1 MTKLRSKFQKIVW
14 RKIWIYLLLYGFTGF
29 LVVSGFVFSSSE
41 RNDFPLLRNIIIVF
55 ASVLLTKYFVYMIL
69 SPWHEVVAAAKYRT
83 LKPGFEPLVSVIIPA
98 WNEEVGLLT
107 TVKSLLAST
116 YRKLEVV
123 VVNDGSTDNSDQLM
137 QEFAQSWKRSRH
149 RTDPRLVYQYQENG
163 GKGKALNKAIALS
176 SGEIIISI
184 DADCLVEAEAVE
196 NFVKVFQDPKVMA
209 AVGNVKIGNTHTIIG
224 TIQYLEFLF
233 SFYFKRAD
241 SLMNTIYIIGGAA
254 GAFRRE
260 IFEKLGQYNTTNIT
274 EDIEL
279 SVRIQDAGMKIVY
292 CHDAIIHTEGATT
305 LTGLMKQRLRWKRG
319 RFETFVQFKHLFFSL
334 RKKHN
339 KLLTCAIMPLA
350 IFGEIQ
356 LFAELGFL
364 GFLYVYSYMTNDYSS
379 FLSGIIVVGSMF
391 LVQML
396 FDDKTTRKLSF
407 IVLAPIGWLLF
418 YVATLV
424 EYQALVKSIWSLI
437 RGQEV
442 KWQRWQR
449 SGVYDT
455 LPAEV
460 K

>member
-1 MTKLRSKFQKIVW
+1 MTKLRNRIQKLVW
-14 RKIWIYLLLYGFTGF
+14 KKIWVYIILYVLTGF
-29 LVVSGFVFSSSE
+29 LVTAGFLFPGAD
-41 RNDFPLLRNIIIVF
+41 RTDFPVLRSVIIVF

-83 LKPGFEPLVSVIIPA
+83 LRSGYEPLVSVIIPA

-116 YRKLEVV
+116 YRNLEIV
-123 VVNDGSTDNSDQLM
+123 VVNDGSTDNSDHM
-137 QEFAQSWKRSRH
+137 MTEFTQSWKRSRH
-149 RTDPRLVYQYQENG
+149 RTDPKLIYHYQENG
-163 GKGKALNKAIALS
+163 GKGKALNTAIKLS
-176 SGEIIISI
+176 SGDLIISI
-184 DADCLVEAEAVE
+184 DADCLVEPEAVY
-196 NFVKVFQDPKVMA
+196 NFVKVFQDARVMA
-209 AVGNVKIGNTHTIIG
+209 AVGNVKIGNTNTILG

-260 IFEKLGQYNTTNIT
+260 VFEKLGYYNTTNIT

-292 CHDAIIHTEGATT
+292 AHDAIIHTEGATT
-305 LTGLMKQRLRWKRG
+305 LNGLMKQRLRWKRG
-319 RFETFVQFKHLFFSL
+319 RFETFAQFKHLFFSF

-339 KLLTCAIMPLA
+339 KVLTCAIMPLA
-350 IFGEIQ
+350 LFGEVQ

-364 GFLYVYSYMTNDYSS
+364 GFLYMYSYLTNDYSS
-379 FLSGIIVVGSMF
+379 FLSGILVVGSMF

-396 FDDKTTRKLSF
+396 FDDKATRKVSF
-407 IVLAPIGWLLF
+407 ILLAPIGWLLF
-418 YVATLV
+418 YVSTLV
-424 EYQALVKSIWSLI
+424 EYQALVRSIWSLI
-437 RGQEV
+437 RGQEI

>member
-1 MTKLRSKFQKIVW
+1 MIKLRNRIQKLVW
-14 RKIWIYLLLYGFTGF
+14 KKIWVYVILYALTGF
-29 LVVSGFVFSSSE
+29 LVTFGFLFPGAE
-41 RNDFPLLRNIIIVF
+41 RTDFPLLRSIIIVF

-83 LKPGFEPLVSVIIPA
+83 LRSGYEPLVSVIIPA

-116 YRKLEVV
+116 YQNLEVV
-123 VVNDGSTDNSDQLM
+123 VVNDGSTDNSDRLM
-137 QEFAQSWKRSRH
+137 AEFVQSWKRARY

-163 GKGKALNKAIALS
+163 GKGKALNTAIQLS
-176 SGEIIISI
+176 SGQIIISI
-184 DADCLVEAEAVE
+184 DADCVVEPEAVY
-196 NFVKVFQDPKVMA
+196 NFVKVFQDSRVMA
-209 AVGNVKIGNTHTIIG
+209 AVGNVKIGNTNTILG
-224 TIQYLEFLF
+224 TVQYLEFLF

-260 IFEKLGQYNTTNIT
+260 VFEKLGYYNTTNIT

-292 CHDAIIHTEGATT
+292 AHDAIIHTEGATT

-339 KLLTCAIMPLA
+339 KVLTCAIMPLA
-350 IFGEIQ
+350 LFGEIQ

-364 GFLYVYSYMTNDYSS
+364 FFLYVYSYLTSDYSS
-379 FLSGIIVVGSMF
+379 FLSGILVVGSMF

-396 FDDKTTRKLSF
+396 FDDKATRKVSF
-407 IVLAPIGWLLF
+407 ILLAPIGWLLF
-418 YVATLV
+418 YVSTLV
-424 EYQALVKSIWSLI
+424 EYQALIRSLWSMI
-437 RGQEV
+437 RGQEI